1 MEYTDQAFLM
11 ESDRIDSL
19 VQRALEEDL
28 GFGDITS
35 KAVVDPGLMAGG
47 EFLAK
52 EDLVLAGWAAV
63 LQVFRNLSSHV
74 SLDLLHS
81 DGSFVR
87 AGTVIGRI
95 QGRARSLL
103 AGERVALNFLQQLSG
118 VATLTRK
125 FVERVAGTGTEILDT
140 RKTTPG
146 LRCLEKDAV
155 RMGGGK
161 NHRFGLYD
169 GILIKD
175 NHIVAA
181 GGIRNAVSRARSFVE
196 HMKKIEVEVKNLV
209 ELDEALAVGAEVI
222 LLDNMSVSQVR
233 EAVQKTSGRASLEVS
248 GGVNLDNVRD
258 YALAGVNFISVGA
271 LTHSAKAV
279 DISLE
284 LSLF

>member
-95 QGRARSLL
+95 QGRARSLF

>member
-52 EDLVLAGWAAV
+52 EDLVLAGWTAV

-74 SLDLLHS
+74 SLDPLHS

-87 AGTVIGRI
+87 TGTVIGRI

-125 FVERVAGTGTEILDT
+125 FVERVAGTGTQILDT

-146 LRCLEKDAV
+146 LRRLEKDAV